1 MFFIKKLLKGSKCLI
16 TEVLPKNELNLF
28 KITKTHFKNACWT
41 MGGKIYV
48 STGGTRVQIKS
59 ENYLKTIVTQS
70 ISSVSVSGGS
80 DHE

>member
-1 MFFIKKLLKGSKCLI
+1 MFFNKKLLNGSKCFI
-16 TEVLPKNELNLF
+16 TEVLPQNVLNLF

-59 ENYLKTIVTQS
+59 EDYLKTIVTQS